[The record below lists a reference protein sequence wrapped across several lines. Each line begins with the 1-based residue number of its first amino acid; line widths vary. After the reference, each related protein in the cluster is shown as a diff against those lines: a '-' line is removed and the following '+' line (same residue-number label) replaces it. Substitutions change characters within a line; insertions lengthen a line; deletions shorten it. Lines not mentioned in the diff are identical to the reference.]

1 MLHDMC
7 AHLRLSEIVNILFII
22 FLKFRSICDQTESE
36 KVGDIKKK
44 HFKNQSYAP
53 AHGSISATLGV
64 CSPWRLQR
72 KVPSSILGRPRD
84 HEQVEFGFAALDGPK
99 ALAGGVIHHISLA
112 TSPHGTA
119 I

>member
-7 AHLRLSEIVNILFII
+7 TPLAFRDHKPFFFVNSDQYVTKLNQKK
-22 FLKFRSICDQTESE
+22 LACD
-36 KVGDIKKK
+36 GGIKK

-53 AHGSISATLGV
+53 AQESIFATLGV

-72 KVPSSILGRPRD
+72 KVPSSILGRRRD
-84 HEQVEFGFAALDGPK
+84 HEQVEFGFVRLDGPK
-99 ALAGGVIHHISLA
+99 GLVGGVIHHISLA